1 MVREDYFREETKTK
15 KEKHSSP
22 YFAAKHHSVAFIGN
36 MGSMFLDILIVP
48 QMEETWIF
56 IQNLIFKC

>member
-15 KEKHSSP
+15 KEKDSSP
-22 YFAAKHHSVAFIGN
+22 YFAATHHSVAFIGN

-48 QMEETWIF
+48 QMEETWSF
-56 IQNLIFKC
+56 I